1 MSFEELGNAF
11 WQWLEKNGA
20 TLSDGIKLHDYRDS
34 EGAGRGVIATR
45 DLKVNIFVFCIF
57 FFFFFWFPSYFSY
70 TNSVVIIYGHRKSK
84 KESL

>member
-45 DLKVNIFVFCIF
+45 DLKVNILFFVFSFYFLIF
-57 FFFFFWFPSYFSY
+57 FMY
-70 TNSVVIIYGHRKSK
+70 K
-84 KESL
+84 